1 MYIYAPSHPAPLSQH
16 KTPQL
21 IWYAARWTR
30 VSRHDRRTPN
40 LGLRVRVKY
49 KHVYIY
55 REGRVFLSTQQGGRM
70 FPAMTVVYLI

>member
-1 MYIYAPSHPAPLSQH
+1 MCVQHECINTYIDLQTCTHSYMYIYAPSHPAPLSQH

-40 LGLRVRVKY
+40 LGLRVRVTY
-49 KHVYIY
+49 MHV
-55 REGRVFLSTQQGGRM
+55 
-70 FPAMTVVYLI
+70 